1 MQTFQQSPK
10 VVPEK
15 DRQALFSN
23 VSELLEISNSINQ
36 LFEKER
42 NENGEITT
50 VGNILLSKVSSFLGL
65 LLD

>member
-50 VGNILLSKVSSFLGL
+50 VGNILLSKVSFFGSTP
-65 LLD
+65 